1 MKTVSLGEVAK
12 IERHTVD
19 PATLE
24 PSTKYIG
31 LEHIERGGR
40 LLGHSTVEEAKL
52 ASTKFQFS
60 VQHVLYGKLRPNL
73 GKISRPKHAGVCSTD
88 ILPIRPGKHLDRDFL
103 AHYLAQPHMIDFAAN
118 LASGANLPRLSPAAL
133 ETFPVPLPHIW
144 EQRRIAAILD
154 HADALRAKRRQVL
167 AHLDSLTQSIF
178 HKMFHDS
185 GAYVEFGEVIARGP
199 TNGLYRPASDY
210 GSGTPILR
218 IDGFDRGVIHEKSWK
233 RVRIDPS
240 EIARFA
246 LSPGDIIINR
256 VNALSHLG
264 KSAIIAHI
272 QEPSVFESN
281 MMRITVDTD
290 RALPGFVIAWLQTSA
305 VKHQIL
311 RKAKKAINQA
321 SINQADVSTLRL
333 PLPPRPFQQEF
344 VDTAARVRRQGD
356 KANHSLWGL
365 NELFESLR
373 SRAFRGEL

>member
-1 MKTVSLGEVAK
+1 MATLGRVADWGSGGTPKRGIAEYFGDGTPWVSIADLNDGVVDNAKESLTAAGIANSAAK
-12 IERHTVD
+12 IVPAGTIFIAMYGSIGKLGIAGREMCTSQAIAFAKPDFGVID
-19 PATLE
+19 PRYLFHYLLAQRPALLAR
-24 PSTKYIG
+24 G
-31 LEHIERGGR
+31 RGG
-40 LLGHSTVEEAKL
+40 T
-52 ASTKFQFS
+52 Q
-60 VQHVLYGKLRPNL
+60 QN
-73 GKISRPKHAGVCSTD
+73 ISQGDLKNW
-88 ILPIRPGKHLDRDFL
+88 PI
-103 AHYLAQPHMIDFAAN
+103 
-118 LASGANLPRLSPAAL
+118 
-133 ETFPVPLPHIW
+133 PVPILA

-154 HADALRAKRRQVL
+154 QQVL

-256 VNALSHLG
+256 VNALFHLG
-264 KSAIIAHI
+264 KSAIIAHF